1 MSVREMC
8 ANGEQNQPKPGCS
21 VTPKCSIRRRWCEST
36 TKTKNP
42 EGRHWRVEKVDG
54 RSLGQMIGQKRSQ
67 GLAGRF
73 PRTRQISSHR
83 RLRHRNPQL
92 AELPM
97 NADLERPFRP
107 VVIRATHGQVETE
120 VPLSVPR
127 WPRAVQ

>member
-1 MSVREMC
+1 MFLPVDGLP
-8 ANGEQNQPKPGCS
+8 AGYD
-21 VTPKCSIRRRWCEST
+21 T
-36 TKTKNP
+36 
-42 EGRHWRVEKVDG
+42 GRTFSNAGQKSPLATVKKVDG

-73 PRTRQISSHR
+73 PRTSQISSRR

-107 VVIRATHGQVETE
+107 VVIRAHGQVETE
-120 VPLSVPR
+120 GPLSVPR
-127 WPRAVQ
+127 WPRAVR

>member
-1 MSVREMC
+1 MC
-8 ANGEQNQPKPGCS
+8 ANGYKTSLNQGVRSPPE
-21 VTPKCSIRRRWCEST
+21 VQYTTPMVREYDEDK
-36 TKTKNP
+36 KNP
-42 EGRHWRVEKVDG
+42 EGRRWHGEKVDG

-73 PRTRQISSHR
+73 PRTRRISSHCL
-83 RLRHRNPQL
+83 LRHRNPQL

-107 VVIRATHGQVETE
+107 VVIRAHGQVETE

-127 WPRAVQ
+127 WPRAVR